1 MTSAKEYQER
11 ANEVFVPVFENKD
24 IILDHGKGC
33 TLTDIEGKTYLDCAA
48 GIAVASLG
56 HGHTDHT
63 KAIHEQL
70 SKFIIAPGSFPNIP
84 KIECAEL
91 LTKNSFADQ
100 VFFCNS
106 GTEAVEGALKLAHK
120 WGRTQKGPK
129 VKEIIAFHGGFH
141 GRSHG
146 AYSCTYK
153 SLSQEEFGPYM
164 PGVHFAEYN
173 NLASVEALT
182 KDNKNI
188 CAIIV
193 EPIQGESGVI
203 PAKPE
208 FLTGLRKLCDQENI
222 LLVFDEIQT
231 GMGRTGKLFAYEH
244 YGIEPDV
251 MTLAKGLG
259 GGFPVGAFLARK
271 EHSSILKAGDHGST
285 YGGNALAAK
294 IAYTVTKQIANS
306 DFLEHIGKTGMHLK
320 EGLEKLKV
328 ETNCIEDIRG
338 KGLMIGIDTAFDIKA
353 VLSALLEEG
362 LMATQ
367 AGAKTLRLTP
377 PLIISQDEIDEALDK
392 IAHVLKKG
400 DL

>member
-1 MTSAKEYQER
+1 MTNSKDYQQR
-11 ANEVFVPVFENKD
+11 ANKVFVPVFENKD
-24 IILDHGKGC
+24 ITLEHGKGC
-33 TLTDIEGKTYLDCAA
+33 YITDVEGKTYLDCAA

-56 HGHTDHT
+56 HGHTGYT
-63 KAIHEQL
+63 EAIHEQL
-70 SKFIIAPGSFPNIP
+70 SKFIIAPGSFPNVP

-91 LTKNSFADQ
+91 LAKNSFADH

-120 WGRTQKGPK
+120 WGHTQKNPEA
-129 VKEIIAFHGGFH
+129 KEIIAFHGGFH

-173 NLASVEALT
+173 DLASVEAIT
-182 KDNKNI
+182 KNNKNI
-188 CAIIV
+188 CGIIV
-193 EPIQGESGVI
+193 EAIQGESGVI
-203 PAKPE
+203 PAELE
-208 FLTGLRKLCDQENI
+208 FLQGLRKLCDEEGI
-222 LLVFDEIQT
+222 LLIIDEIQT

-244 YGIEPDV
+244 YGIEPDI

-271 EHSSILKAGDHGST
+271 KHSGILKAGDHGST
-285 YGGNALAAK
+285 YGGNALAAQ
-294 IAYTVTKQIANS
+294 IAHTVSKQILES
-306 DFLEHIGKTGMHLK
+306 GFLEHIEKTGAYLK
-320 EGLEKLKV
+320 QGLEELKA

-353 VLSALLEEG
+353 VLTTLLDEG

-377 PLIISQDEIDEALDK
+377 PLIITQDEADEALDK
-392 IAHVLKKG
+392 IGHVLRKG